1 MGTEPAV
8 GATDGSCSQCSYV
21 SALSHR
27 WYNPPD
33 GIHPSFPI
41 GKGKG
46 DAMLKVDGL
55 DVQVKTMDFLLST
68 ADLERG
74 AINPQGSR

>member
-1 MGTEPAV
+1 M
-8 GATDGSCSQCSYV
+8 
-21 SALSHR
+21 
-27 WYNPPD
+27 
-33 GIHPSFPI
+33 

-68 ADLERG
+68 AALERG